1 MAFLGPGP
9 QAQRPQPWSSEFDPR
24 LGLPSLSKLWA
35 ASGCRSKLLMKRPV
49 AAECGRLSPEWRHG
63 RSCCRAAKGL
73 EQQEFLSCGPSGT
86 GWGAGGLCSGIP
98 NHAVRERVQEPRDPR
113 LQCSYFV
120 TMGNQSLERVSNLP
134 KVTQLVTKPSSWVR
148 IDVTS
153 GFHLTLGDKSNE

>member
-73 EQQEFLSCGPSGT
+73 EQHEFLSCGRRGQ
-86 GWGAGGLCSGIP
+86 A
-98 NHAVRERVQEPRDPR
+98 AERVDSVPAFLTTRCESGYRSPGILACSALILLPWVIKVWRGLATCPRSPSW
-113 LQCSYFV
+113 LQSPV
-120 TMGNQSLERVSNLP
+120 PGSELMSHQGST
-134 KVTQLVTKPSSWVR
+134 
-148 IDVTS
+148 
-153 GFHLTLGDKSNE
+153 